1 MLLKRKRTSGSFG
14 ADGRRLGGGG
24 GSMTSMTC
32 GTTGGSSNALF
43 ACGSRIKVQR
53 APIMSCFQRPML
65 KRRAYQKGADEAL
78 KRASLGPK
86 RRLDGMTKLMARAGR
101 GLDFKLA
108 ARKPQ
113 KEDGEETSDESD
125 SDEQEDKKP
134 FEPLQLWS
142 SPHDQQ
148 DGGGGGEPKG
158 LPPTLVTELQAD
170 EYGIEQNVTVFK
182 PAPIQKYSKHH
193 VFVPPVLA
201 KWLRPHQREGVQ
213 FMYEC
218 VMNLKDFG
226 GNGCILADD
235 MGELDDKQPYKSLE
249 SINRA
254 TFVLTPT
261 FLYPFFMPPNRS
273 RKNAPVRGSH
283 LHSSQNW
290 NYCEW

>member
-14 ADGRRLGGGG
+14 ADGRRMDG
-24 GSMTSMTC
+24 GSITMTC
-32 GTTGGSSNALF
+32 GTGAARGPHSSNALF
-43 ACGSRIKVQR
+43 ACGSHIKVQR

-78 KRASLGPK
+78 KLASLGPK
-86 RRLDGMTKLMARAGR
+86 RRLDGMAKLMARAGR
-101 GLDFKLA
+101 GLDFKVA

-113 KEDGEETSDESD
+113 KDGEETSDESD

-142 SPHDQQ
+142 SPHQE
-148 DGGGGGEPKG
+148 GGGEPKG
-158 LPPTLVTELQAD
+158 LPPTLVTEVQAD

-182 PAPIQKYSKHH
+182 PAPIEKYSKNH

-235 MGELDDKQPYKSLE
+235 MGE
-249 SINRA
+249 
-254 TFVLTPT
+254 
-261 FLYPFFMPPNRS
+261 
-273 RKNAPVRGSH
+273 
-283 LHSSQNW
+283 
-290 NYCEW
+290 

>member
-1 MLLKRKRTSGSFG
+1 MMLKRKRTSGSFG
-14 ADGRRLGGGG
+14 ADGRRTGGG
-24 GSMTSMTC
+24 TTTMTC
-32 GTTGGSSNALF
+32 RTAGPPHSSNSLF
-43 ACGSRIKVQR
+43 ACGSHIKVQR

-65 KRRAYQKGADEAL
+65 KRRAYKKGADEAL

-101 GLDFKLA
+101 GLDFKLP
-108 ARKPQ
+108 ARKIE
-113 KEDGEETSDESD
+113 KEEGEDTSDESE
-125 SDEQEDKKP
+125 SDEKEDEKP

-142 SPHDQQ
+142 SPHLEA
-148 DGGGGGEPKG
+148 GGEPKG

-170 EYGIEQNVTVFK
+170 EYGIEQNVTIFK
-182 PAPIQKYSKHH
+182 PAPIQKYSKNH

-235 MGELDDKQPYKSLE
+235 MGELQLQALQSCHE
-249 SINRA
+249 CCQWS
-254 TFVLTPT
+254 
-261 FLYPFFMPPNRS
+261 
-273 RKNAPVRGSH
+273 
-283 LHSSQNW
+283 
-290 NYCEW
+290 